1 MVLELAKQIIDIS
14 KNETKTQLK
23 VWFHLV
29 QIMVHSGG
37 GGSGGGVVIVVIV
50 VIVCNS
56 M

>member
-14 KNETKTQLK
+14 KKETKTQLK

-29 QIMVHSGG
+29 LIMVHSGG
-37 GGSGGGVVIVVIV
+37 GGGGGVVIVVIV